1 MLVARAAL
9 VPIALWGVFA
19 LGLVNRSD
27 LVKLSSIPLTIGW
40 MRVIRDAVV
49 AAAGRL
55 ARAAQPGGV

>member
-1 MLVARAAL
+1 
-9 VPIALWGVFA
+9 
-19 LGLVNRSD
+19 VNRSD